1 MRPMRLLLLNPNTSV
16 HITGRL
22 AASARAALGPAD
34 ALSALT
40 AAEGPAVIAS
50 REQAEAAAAT
60 VLAMARAHA
69 DGHDAV
75 VLGVSLDCG
84 LAATRAALAP
94 RALPVIGM
102 TEAAC
107 LVACTCGDRFG
118 LLTLGPAMAP
128 LYREHVESLGLGS
141 RLAAVDAPAL
151 ERAFAPGGARVEPEV
166 LDVLAAGAQR
176 LRAAGAGAIVLA
188 GAVLCGYAEAMRE
201 RIGMPALDGVACATR
216 LARVRLA
223 LG

>member
-1 MRPMRLLLLNPNTSV
+1 MRLLLLNPNTSA

-22 AASARAALGPAD
+22 AASARSALGPD
-34 ALSALT
+34 DSLTALT
-40 AAEGPAVIAS
+40 AHDGPAVIAS
-50 REQAEAAAAT
+50 REHAEGAAAT

-84 LAATRAALAP
+84 LAVTRAAVDP
-94 RALPVIGM
+94 TPVIGM

-107 LVACTCGDRFG
+107 LVACTCGERFG

-128 LYREHVESLGLGS
+128 LYREHIESLGLSG
-141 RLAAVDAPAL
+141 RLAGVDAPAL

-166 LDVLAAGAQR
+166 LDVLAAGARR
-176 LRAAGAGAIVLA
+176 LRADGASAVVLA
-188 GAVLCGYAEAMRE
+188 GAVLCGYADALRA
-201 RIGMPALDGVACATR
+201 RCGLPVLDGVECATR
-216 LARVRLA
+216 LAHIRFA
-223 LG
+223 CG